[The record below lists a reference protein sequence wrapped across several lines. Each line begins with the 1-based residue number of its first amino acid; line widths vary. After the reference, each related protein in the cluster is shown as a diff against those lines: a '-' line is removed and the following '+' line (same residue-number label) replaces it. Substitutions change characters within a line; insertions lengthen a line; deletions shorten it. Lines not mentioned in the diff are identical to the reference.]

1 MTRGQII
8 DTKRLE
14 NPVIA
19 GKNLVR
25 QLPMITWKADHLST
39 KLSAQEGKVGKALL
53 CAFAKISCLW
63 QSTVRKRCYRNR
75 DSPET

>member
-25 QLPMITWKADHLST
+25 LLPMITWKADHLST
-39 KLSAQEGKVGKALL
+39 KLSAQEGKIGKALVV
-53 CAFAKISCLW
+53 CIH
-63 QSTVRKRCYRNR
+63 
-75 DSPET
+75 